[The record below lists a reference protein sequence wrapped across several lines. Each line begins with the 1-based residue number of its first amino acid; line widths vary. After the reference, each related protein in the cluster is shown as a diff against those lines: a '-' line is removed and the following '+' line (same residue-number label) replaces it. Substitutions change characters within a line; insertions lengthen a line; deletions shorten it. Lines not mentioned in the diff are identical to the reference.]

1 MSGTHPAAVSLGG
14 ILALVASTA
23 LAGPGAQP
31 AMGPWDAHLPP
42 GGPRLG
48 VHVQPMT
55 PELREFFEVTKD
67 GGVLV
72 ARVEPGSPAHDGGIQ
87 VGDVITR
94 LSDQPV
100 RHPGELVRL
109 VRRAPR
115 DAELEVQVVRKGKS
129 RELKVRLPE
138 RARWEALPHDFPALE
153 PRQHAM
159 VRQLRER
166 FRELERRVEELEE
179 RR

>member
-1 MSGTHPAAVSLGG
+1 MSGTYPAGVSLGG

-31 AMGPWDAHLPP
+31 GWGPWDAHFLL

-48 VHVQPMT
+48 VQVQPMT

-87 VGDVITR
+87 VGDVITGV
-94 LSDQPV
+94 SDQPV
-100 RHPGELVRL
+100 RHPAELVRL
-109 VRRAPR
+109 VRGAPG
-115 DAELEVQVVRKGKS
+115 DSELEVQVVRRGQS
-129 RELKVRLPE
+129 RELQVRLPE
-138 RARWEALPHDFPALE
+138 RANLEALPHGFPALE
-153 PRQHAM
+153 PLRHPM
-159 VRQLRER
+159 GRQLRER
-166 FRELERRVEELEE
+166 LRELERRVEELEE
-179 RR
+179 RG